1 MKDKGFI
8 VLYRD
13 IFDWEWFDDVYVFK
27 LFVCLIMLASHEAKR
42 YKGKTLKRGSFITS
56 IASLSQKVKM
66 SETSVK
72 NSLKKLSATGEIE
85 QEIIPNKYRIITIKN
100 YNKFQS
106 VGFSKT
112 DNKTDSKTNNKTNSK
127 TDRKTNNKTT
137 INNENKCVC
146 LTDTHT
152 QQENNAAAPRAL
164 EERGHAAVT
173 WNEIRQYQIDNHIGG
188 GEIVDDF
195 YDAFHESNTRFP
207 ENWQQVYTRFAR
219 ADYPEQ
225 DEFVRRLKSGDYHSK
240 WGKVDAG
247 A

>member
-1 MKDKGFI
+1 MANYKDAEFKGEI
-8 VLYRD
+8 
-13 IFDWEWFDDVYVFK
+13 I
-27 LFVCLIMLASHEAKR
+27 
-42 YKGKTLKRGSFITS
+42 KRGSFVTS
-56 IASLSQKVKM
+56 IPNLCTYLEM
-66 SETSVK
+66 SERKVRRCLEC
-72 NSLKKLSATGEIE
+72 LKTTGEITD
-85 QEIIPNKYRIITIKN
+85 IANNHFRIITIVN
-100 YNKFQS
+100 YDEYQDVLPLSKKQGKRQGKKQGKRNDKGQS
-106 VGFSKT
+106 NEQGKRYPIEESK
-112 DNKTDSKTNNKTNSK
+112 
-127 TDRKTNNKTT
+127 
-137 INNENKCVC
+137 KCVC

>member
-1 MKDKGFI
+1 MKEDYSWIKLFRKI
-8 VLYRD
+8 TE
-13 IFDWEWFDDVYVFK
+13 WEWYGDVYVFK
-27 LFVCLIMLASHEAKR
+27 LFVHLLIIANHETKR
-42 YKGKTLKRGSFITS
+42 VNGIKIERGSI
-56 IASLSQKVKM
+56 L
-66 SETSVK
+66 TSVAALSAGAK
-72 NSLKKLSATGEIE
+72 ICEQSVKRSLKKLVESGD
-85 QEIIPNKYRIITIKN
+85 IIDNVKPSKYRIITIKN
-100 YNKFQS
+100 YSKYQS
-106 VGFSKT
+106 AGCLTPTKSPTK
-112 DNKTDSKTNNKTNSK
+112 SPTNNKDNISDDILSEK
-127 TDRKTNNKTT
+127 K
-137 INNENKCVC
+137 KCVC

-207 ENWQQVYTRFAR
+207 ENWQQVYTRFVR